1 MKVKRIFA
9 PDMRQAMRR
18 VREEIGPDAVIVS
31 NHRVAGGVEV
41 VAAHEQEYEAA
52 QAEFK
57 RQSQERR
64 RRDEQVQ
71 TLTGADRSGAGRQGG
86 VLEDEMRKVRARIA
100 SAQQQSGVAMEP
112 DMGVMRNRQIGQD
125 DDEDL
130 RSILESLKQRQKSRA
145 EVVAPPFEGSGFEAD
160 PFAPGSRPEPT
171 FRPEA
176 APGPEPRQEPAPR
189 SAAQLRSEPQLRPQS
204 ASAPQ
209 GPAAAEYP
217 GESRSSRN
225 TQDTQ
230 DHERILSMQDEIQ
243 QLKVMLQQQLQ
254 AQAQPQMQAP
264 PAAPIQPAPSQPAPP
279 PAAQPAAMPQAQVRL
294 SRRLDSLGIGPRV
307 VRHLVSSIEQD
318 VEIDKA
324 WRSSLARLSDAIPVV
339 GEEFIE
345 RGGMVAF
352 VGPTGVGKTTTI
364 GKLAARYVLK
374 YGSASLALVTTDTY
388 RIAAH
393 EQLRTFGRIL
403 DVPVR
408 VVDENHSLDE
418 VLHSLKGKRLVLI
431 DTAGMSADEPH
442 TAAQIELLQGVS
454 LRLKKLLVLSCSSQK
469 RVIESAYNTYQTL
482 GLSGCVLSKLD
493 ESGSLGEALT
503 LSIEKQLPIAYVTDG
518 QKIPDDIG
526 VARRHDLVSRAVV
539 TTQKAQEREQQADE
553 GPDLSF
559 IGRAG

>member
-64 RRDEQVQ
+64 RREEQVQ
-71 TLTGADRSGAGRQGG
+71 TLTHPGRQRTDSQGAGREEPGRQEPGRQGG
-86 VLEDEMRKVRARIA
+86 ALEDEMRKVKARIA
-100 SAQQQSGVAMEP
+100 SAQQQSGVPSEP

-125 DDEDL
+125 SDEDL

-145 EVVAPPFEGSGFEAD
+145 AVVAPPFESAAFEEA
-160 PFAPGSRPEPT
+160 PFAQAGRSEAPLRAERDPVDRPAPEPQR
-171 FRPEA
+171 RPQP
-176 APGPEPRQEPAPR
+176 APARQPPVQPAEPAR
-189 SAAQLRSEPQLRPQS
+189 SVE
-204 ASAPQ
+204 
-209 GPAAAEYP
+209 
-217 GESRSSRN
+217 ES
-225 TQDTQ
+225 Q
-230 DHERILSMQDEIQ
+230 DHQRILSMQDEIQ

-254 AQAQPQMQAP
+254 AQQQPNMAPRAPLEPQAP
-264 PAAPIQPAPSQPAPP
+264 PQPTVAPVP
-279 PAAQPAAMPQAQVRL
+279 PAAQPAPAQARL

-318 VEIDKA
+318 IELDKA

-374 YGSASLALVTTDTY
+374 HGSSSLALVTTDTY

-469 RVIESAYNTYQTL
+469 RVIESAYSTYQGL

-539 TTQKAQEREQQADE
+539 TAQKAQEREQQSGE
-553 GPDLSF
+553 GPDLTF

>member
-31 NHRVAGGVEV
+31 SHRVAGGVEV

-57 RQSQERR
+57 HQSQERR

-71 TLTGADRSGAGRQGG
+71 ALTGADPSRTGRQG
-86 VLEDEMRKVRARIA
+86 LEDEMRKVRARIA
-100 SAQQQSGVAMEP
+100 SAQPQVQVPS
-112 DMGVMRNRQIGQD
+112 
-125 DDEDL
+125 
-130 RSILESLKQRQKSRA
+130 
-145 EVVAPPFEGSGFEAD
+145 
-160 PFAPGSRPEPT
+160 
-171 FRPEA
+171 
-176 APGPEPRQEPAPR
+176 PAP
-189 SAAQLRSEPQLRPQS
+189 
-204 ASAPQ
+204 
-209 GPAAAEYP
+209 
-217 GESRSSRN
+217 
-225 TQDTQ
+225 
-230 DHERILSMQDEIQ
+230 
-243 QLKVMLQQQLQ
+243 V
-254 AQAQPQMQAP
+254 QPVQP
-264 PAAPIQPAPSQPAPP
+264 VPQPAPV
-279 PAAQPAAMPQAQVRL
+279 QPAAVPPLAASPAHAQGRL
-294 SRRLDSLGIGPRV
+294 SRRLDGLGIGPRV
-307 VRHLVSSIEQD
+307 VRHLVSSVEQD
-318 VEIDKA
+318 LDIDKA
-324 WRSSLARLSDAIPVV
+324 WRSSLARLSDAIAVV

-374 YGSASLALVTTDTY
+374 HGSASLALVTTDSY

-393 EQLRTFGRIL
+393 EQLRTLGRIL

-408 VVDENHSLDE
+408 VVDEKHSLDE

-454 LRLKKLLVLSCSSQK
+454 LRLKKLLVLSCSSQR
-469 RVIESAYNTYQTL
+469 RVIESAYTTCQKL

-503 LSIEKQLPIAYVTDG
+503 LTIEKQLPIAYVTDG

-539 TTQKAQEREQQADE
+539 TAQKAQEREQQSDE
-553 GPDLSF
+553 GLDLSF